1 MRLVILILV
10 GVVHLL
16 EIKHELIYLLD
27 HGQQMQLLTGSGPQ
41 ILQLATSVQES
52 SPCSS
57 TSLEIMLGVLSLLF

>member
-27 HGQQMQLLTGSGPQ
+27 HGQRMQHLT
-41 ILQLATSVQES
+41 
-52 SPCSS
+52 
-57 TSLEIMLGVLSLLF
+57 